1 MSRKTKACYNSAQY
15 GYKYSIASPQRT
27 GNLLEKKLAM
37 NSRINFRFLT
47 ATVAVMIMVSC
58 SDDSDDPSQNP
69 NNPPPPP
76 GGGEVTVTSIP
87 NGVFWGDELTITGT
101 GFSTAKEQNLVKFTK
116 LPPLSCSL
124 QYTSATGG
132 DIEIVN
138 ATATQLTIKV
148 PLRVTSQG
156 DPVCGPH
163 SANIEVTVNGKTGTY
178 EGVTFGPLPYIG
190 QFNYHYGWFDVPKVT
205 RVGDSVMLRGGLLAT
220 GPNDSEYWDKLRLSV
235 DGQSVPI
242 KFRSIALESG
252 WAFFLPV
259 KDFASRSCSD
269 EPDGWAAKE
278 MDFTFHIL
286 GTSKKASRK
295 LFVQHWPEVIAQ
307 CHDCPTTISV
317 SNPIPQYWKIRGKNM
332 SYSEVRFAPIN
343 ATNTASQS
351 IAVPSSP
358 WAEEIEFQIPISI
371 LTADYQFSVSLV
383 NECFATSLGTLT
395 LVP

>member
-1 MSRKTKACYNSAQY
+1 MFLKLHVSVTQLCYAAVCLPPALTILNIGINSAFQ
-15 GYKYSIASPQRT
+15 STDNPF
-27 GNLLEKKLAM
+27 LL
-37 NSRINFRFLT
+37 NS
-47 ATVAVMIMVSC
+47 
-58 SDDSDDPSQNP
+58 
-69 NNPPPPP
+69 
-76 GGGEVTVTSIP
+76 
-87 NGVFWGDELTITGT
+87 
-101 GFSTAKEQNLVKFTK
+101 
-116 LPPLSCSL
+116 
-124 QYTSATGG
+124 
-132 DIEIVN
+132 
-138 ATATQLTIKV
+138 V
-148 PLRVTSQG
+148 PLHWRV
-156 DPVCGPH
+156 
-163 SANIEVTVNGKTGTY
+163 A
-178 EGVTFGPLPYIG
+178 
-190 QFNYHYGWFDVPKVT
+190 
-205 RVGDSVMLRGGLLAT
+205 GL
-220 GPNDSEYWDKLRLSV
+220 
-235 DGQSVPI
+235 
-242 KFRSIALESG
+242 
-252 WAFFLPV
+252 FFLPV

-395 LVP
+395 LVPYHNCMASD